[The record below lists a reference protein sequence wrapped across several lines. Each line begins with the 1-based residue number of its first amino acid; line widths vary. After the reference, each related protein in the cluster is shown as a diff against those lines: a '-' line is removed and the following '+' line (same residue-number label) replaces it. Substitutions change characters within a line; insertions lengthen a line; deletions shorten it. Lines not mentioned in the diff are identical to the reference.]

1 MSRQHTSNII
11 CHIILYIKKVKMIY
25 LTHIIFNPIS
35 SVTSSCILKKVK
47 MIYLTH
53 IISNSNFVF
62 TVLFYMT
69 RWTKPDHT
77 CIYFQNNLNYLSVA
91 LNLYRPFVAAES
103 IAWTFFVFRSNKIHI
118 SPTGIVSS
126 LSPPWCHLSSDRCC
140 HAVLLF
146 LPMESRWAR
155 CLRFIFWQH
164 FILNSISSP
173 FYLLSIRSTT
183 PSELHSASS
192 FLFTVGPRPSSIRI
206 TTPTVMNYST
216 LFRFLNPLQR
226 GPDHLSRL
234 LARLRWTKSPSP
246 PSVDG
251 GPTPSRGPQPC
262 TKSTEFPIHKQL

>member
-25 LTHIIFNPIS
+25 LTHIISNPIS

-53 IISNSNFVF
+53 IIFNSNSVF

-103 IAWTFFVFRSNKIHI
+103 IAWTFFIFRSNKIHI

-140 HAVLLF
+140 HAAT
-146 LPMESRWAR
+146 S
-155 CLRFIFWQH
+155 CC
-164 FILNSISSP
+164 
-173 FYLLSIRSTT
+173 
-183 PSELHSASS
+183 SS
-192 FLFTVGPRPSSIRI
+192 FPWSQDELDAFDLSFGNTSSWI
-206 TTPTVMNYST
+206 
-216 LFRFLNPLQR
+216 Q
-226 GPDHLSRL
+226 SRL
-234 LARLRWTKSPSP
+234 HFVSFLSGAPHHQNFTQRHHFFSPSAHSHH
-246 PSVDG
+246 PSA
-251 GPTPSRGPQPC
+251 
-262 TKSTEFPIHKQL
+262 